1 MEREIREALFGA
13 VGLLGLPGLLAQ
25 AAESLLGCVRQ
36 EGYAETR
43 CSALAHRKVSVLL
56 CQCVLPSLPSQ
67 VVIHLWILTEAEP
80 SQRMRSVH
88 ISGAHTRAA
97 SSSVTA
103 IPPS

>member
-1 MEREIREALFGA
+1 MLKVEREIREALFGA

-67 VVIHLWILTEAEP
+67 VVIHLWILTEAKAKP
-80 SQRMRSVH
+80 THAQCPH
-88 ISGAHTRAA
+88 
-97 SSSVTA
+97 
-103 IPPS
+103 